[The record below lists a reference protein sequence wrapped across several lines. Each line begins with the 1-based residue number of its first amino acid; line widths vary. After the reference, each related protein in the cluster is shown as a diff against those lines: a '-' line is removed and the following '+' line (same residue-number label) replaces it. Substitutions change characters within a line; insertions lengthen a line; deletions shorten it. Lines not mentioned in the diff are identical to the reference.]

1 MATLTPTLTLA
12 STDISASET
21 LNLTLTDTLAV
32 LGPVQTKRM
41 TVDSSETELLTDQT
55 IFAAGD
61 YTKSY
66 VLLYNTST
74 ATSGEI
80 ITVGLASNDSSG
92 DESLDYADMSLDPGE
107 FAFFPWNSTVT
118 LVADA
123 SSGTPV
129 LEARIFQ
136 AAA

>member
-21 LNLTLTDTLAV
+21 LNLTLTDTLSV
-32 LGPVQTKRM
+32 LGPVVTKRM
-41 TVDSSETELLTDQT
+41 TIASASTDVGADNT
-55 IFAAGD
+55 IFAHGS
-61 YTKSY
+61 YTIAY

-80 ITVGLASNDSSG
+80 ITIGTTASAAALAAEN
-92 DESLDYADMSLDPGE
+92 MSLNPGE
-107 FAFFPWNSTVT
+107 FAFFPWDTTVS

-123 SSGTPV
+123 SSRSPV